1 MGGAQL
7 IGGRYRLLERLGIGG
22 MSVVW
27 RGYDEVL
34 GRDVAVKV
42 LAPRLAGDQNFRQ
55 RLRVEAQAAGRLCH
69 PHITTVYDYGE
80 STTASGVALPYV
92 VMELVDGESMADRLA
107 DDDRLPWRVAVA
119 ACAQVASA
127 LSAAHARG
135 IVHRDV
141 TPGNVML
148 TSGGAKVV
156 DFGISALAGATD
168 VDPAGSLLGTPAYL
182 APERLDGG
190 PVEPASD
197 VYGLGLLLYK
207 SITGRLP
214 WPVTNTTQ
222 MLKAHRQL
230 EPPVIAQVPGLPQE
244 IVQLCRRCLAKRPED
259 RPSSEEAAR
268 TLAEI
273 AGLLVPLPPREQ
285 EPTPRSWQPP
295 ARLPGRHSAE
305 STAWMAAADTPESSI
320 APVDPASVGSPSAS
334 SSADEPVSAGPVPI
348 APGLVG
354 PVPVVPG
361 PSSGGPV
368 PVEPGLVGPSSVD
381 PVPVVP
387 GAVGPSSAGVPV
399 LASAKPAALVEPA
412 RRAGPAGPGP
422 AATSMAR
429 RHRSHALLIAAGL
442 LLLFA
447 AGAWAAA
454 GQPGPRSLDGASGS
468 SGMGIVAQGA
478 GVTVRAC
485 QVEYHV
491 SQDWGNG
498 FVADLALTNQGS
510 TALRDWRLVFTFEG
524 DQRINSG
531 HSASWQQADRTV
543 VARPSG
549 AGGRLD
555 PGQTQQFGFTASY
568 RTANPLPVAFNLN
581 GAACQTVIVG
591 ADGRSTGG
599 TAAGAGTGTQ
609 SSAAPK

>member
-7 IGGRYRLLERLGIGG
+7 IGGRYRLLEHLGTGG

-34 GRDVAVKV
+34 GRHVAVKV
-42 LAPRLAGDQNFRQ
+42 LVPRLAGDQNFRR

-80 STTASGVALPYV
+80 STTPSGVALPYV

-107 DDDRLPWRVAVA
+107 DGEGLPWRVAVV

-156 DFGISALAGATD
+156 DFGIAASAGETD

-230 EPPVIAQVPGLPQE
+230 EPPVISQVPGLPSE
-244 IVQLCRRCLAKRPED
+244 VAQLCRRCLAKRPED

-273 AGLLVPLPPREQ
+273 AGLLVPMPPRESD
-285 EPTPRSWQPP
+285 PGPRSWQPP
-295 ARLPGRHSAE
+295 ARLRARHAGE
-305 STAWMAAADTPESSI
+305 STAWMSTDTP
-320 APVDPASVGSPSAS
+320 
-334 SSADEPVSAGPVPI
+334 
-348 APGLVG
+348 
-354 PVPVVPG
+354 
-361 PSSGGPV
+361 
-368 PVEPGLVGPSSVD
+368 
-381 PVPVVP
+381 
-387 GAVGPSSAGVPV
+387 AV
-399 LASAKPAALVEPA
+399 
-412 RRAGPAGPGP
+412 PAGYL
-422 AATSMAR
+422 T
-429 RHRSHALLIAAGL
+429 
-442 LLLFA
+442 
-447 AGAWAAA
+447 
-454 GQPGPRSLDGASGS
+454 GQILGINGGS
-468 SGMGIVAQGA
+468 V
-478 GVTVRAC
+478 
-485 QVEYHV
+485 
-491 SQDWGNG
+491 
-498 FVADLALTNQGS
+498 L
-510 TALRDWRLVFTFEG
+510 
-524 DQRINSG
+524 
-531 HSASWQQADRTV
+531 
-543 VARPSG
+543 
-549 AGGRLD
+549 GR
-555 PGQTQQFGFTASY
+555 
-568 RTANPLPVAFNLN
+568 
-581 GAACQTVIVG
+581 
-591 ADGRSTGG
+591 
-599 TAAGAGTGTQ
+599 
-609 SSAAPK
+609 